1 VIYSESLVVKPG
13 DFSIDYCTF
22 SMRAL
27 EGILLWTGEWTL
39 DLMWRYLLQA
49 IIVVEEVTDFA
60 YFLIVIK

>member
-1 VIYSESLVVKPG
+1 
-13 DFSIDYCTF
+13 
-22 SMRAL
+22 MRAL

>member
-1 VIYSESLVVKPG
+1 MKPG
-13 DFSIDYCTF
+13 DFSIDYCTLL
-22 SMRAL
+22 MRAL
-27 EGILLWTGEWTL
+27 EDILLWEGEWTL